1 MKTNKKLTRFS
12 LPVLQRYFVFLTLI
26 ITVCTLGPPLEMEF
40 QLQPD
45 AQKKY
50 YYYTVRAKRR
60 DDFTSKSLDE
70 HLNGTDS
77 ITSFARIF
85 LRAISK
91 FFFSQ
96 LQ

>member
-1 MKTNKKLTRFS
+1 
-12 LPVLQRYFVFLTLI
+12 
-26 ITVCTLGPPLEMEF
+26 MEF

-60 DDFTSKSLDE
+60 DDFISKLLDE

-91 FFFSQ
+91 SLAVRLKQSLFFSKY
-96 LQ
+96 